1 MKQIVFY
8 LGLGM
13 LFTHELDAMPNH
25 EWRILPLLGAT
36 PDNIGFQ
43 IFLLAHVPIF
53 AVAIA
58 LVASLNASIRTRTR
72 VVVSAFLLAHG
83 LLHALFGTHPLY
95 EFSSFSSEVLIY
107 GSAIFGSAYLV
118 MEGRE
123 RYGRAAQL

>member
-8 LGLGM
+8 LGLAM

-36 PDNIGFQ
+36 PDDIGFQ

-53 AVAIA
+53 AVVIA
-58 LVASLNASIRTRTR
+58 LVASLNARIRIRTRI
-72 VVVSAFLLAHG
+72 VVSAFLLAHG
-83 LLHALFGTHPLY
+83 LLHAAFGAHPLY
-95 EFSSFSSEVLIY
+95 EFSSLSSEILIY
-107 GSAIFGSAYLV
+107 GSAILGFVYVA

-123 RYGRAAQL
+123 RYWRKAQL